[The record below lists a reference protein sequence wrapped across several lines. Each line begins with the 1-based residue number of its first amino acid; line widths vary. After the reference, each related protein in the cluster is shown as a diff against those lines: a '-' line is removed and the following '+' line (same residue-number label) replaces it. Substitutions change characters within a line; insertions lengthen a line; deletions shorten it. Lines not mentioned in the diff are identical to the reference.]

1 MLTRMLGLLCAL
13 LVTILAVEL
22 VSDPGSTHIEPVNI
36 DRSND
41 STEEQ
46 VVENDF
52 PPIDRYS
59 EFVERPLFESTR
71 RPLELEEKTLGTQN
85 TAANTPGANDIEL
98 SGISISQA
106 QKLAV
111 IKRKANNEYYHVE
124 EGQSFAGWTL
134 EEIRPDM
141 VVLSDTH
148 SKVEIP
154 LLREGP
160 KGIAARKKREL
171 RRTAK
176 KRRSLGAPG
185 RRSVNSKQ
193 DKEDI
198 GSDKQREE

>member
-1 MLTRMLGLLCAL
+1 MLGLLCAL
-13 LVTILAVEL
+13 LVTILAIEL
-22 VSDPGSTHIEPVNI
+22 VSDPGSTNIEPVNI

-41 STEEQ
+41 DTEEH

-52 PPIDRYS
+52 PPIAQYS

-71 RPLELEEKTLGTQN
+71 RPLELDGEKTLGTQN
-85 TAANTPGANDIEL
+85 TVANTPGANDIEL

-106 QKLAV
+106 RKLAV

-134 EEIRPDM
+134 DEIRPDL
-141 VVLSDTH
+141 VVLSDAR

-171 RRTAK
+171 RRTAIAEK
-176 KRRSLGAPG
+176 KRSLGAPG
-185 RRSVNSKQ
+185 RSSVNSKQ

-198 GSDKQREE
+198 GSDKQREK